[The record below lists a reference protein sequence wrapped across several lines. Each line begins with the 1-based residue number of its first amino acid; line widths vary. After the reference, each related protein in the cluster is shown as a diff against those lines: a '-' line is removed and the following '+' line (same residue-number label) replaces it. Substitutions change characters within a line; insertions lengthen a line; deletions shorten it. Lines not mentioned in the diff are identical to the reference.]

1 MPGREDHYPWT
12 KWYWQDYLSDENLS
26 DCSLA
31 AQGLWMRMLGYMAR
45 SEKRGY
51 LLLNGNQKE
60 SKSLAEQK
68 QIESKVLAKRTH
80 TEEQVIEQLLN
91 ELEENRVFSR
101 DENGVI
107 FSRRLVREAEL
118 SKIRSEAGRKG
129 GRPSLRRRGNQNES
143 NLKAKENQN
152 ESKDESKLKA
162 ASASAS
168 ASASEYKNKEE
179 EKGVEKE
186 TKKAIQIE
194 LPAWIDSNLWHDYL
208 EMRKRIRKPAT
219 LRAQE
224 LVIKKLDDLRAEG
237 HDPNRVLEQSIEN
250 SWQGVFALKSLD
262 ASPGYQKPL
271 RASQTGKSPDIGYP
285 PGYWEK
291 VRELKAKGFEGEA
304 LTAELKKIPAFA
316 ESKK

>member
-1 MPGREDHYPWT
+1 MPGREDHNPWT

-51 LLLNGNQKE
+51 LIFNGNQKE
-60 SKSLAEQK
+60 SKSLVEQK

-129 GRPSLRRRGNQNES
+129 GRRSWKNKENKIES

-168 ASASEYKNKEE
+168 ASVYASASASEYEKKEERKGEGKKEGKQEE
-179 EKGVEKE
+179 EKLIGDIVAKWNSFAQEHGLARVGFIKPGTTRYQKLKARLKEKE
-186 TKKAIQIE
+186 FDFDAILKEIE
-194 LPAWIDSNLWHDYL
+194 RSDFLKGASSNWRVSFDWI
-208 EMRKRIRKPAT
+208 IC
-219 LRAQE
+219 
-224 LVIKKLDDLRAEG
+224 
-237 HDPNRVLEQSIEN
+237 PNNYPKVLEGQYRSKFYNSQEELEAWAKEEN
-250 SWQGVFALKSLD
+250 NDK
-262 ASPGYQKPL
+262 QK
-271 RASQTGKSPDIGYP
+271 
-285 PGYWEK
+285 
-291 VRELKAKGFEGEA
+291 
-304 LTAELKKIPAFA
+304 
-316 ESKK
+316 

>member
-168 ASASEYKNKEE
+168 ASAYASVSEYASDERIEERKSEGKKEGKQEE
-179 EKGVEKE
+179 EKLIGDIIAKWNTFAQEQGLAKVDFIRPGTTRYQKLKARLKEKE
-186 TKKAIQIE
+186 FDFDAILKEIE
-194 LPAWIDSNLWHDYL
+194 RSDFLKGASSNWRVSFDWI
-208 EMRKRIRKPAT
+208 IC
-219 LRAQE
+219 
-224 LVIKKLDDLRAEG
+224 
-237 HDPNRVLEQSIEN
+237 PNNYPKVLEGQYRSKFYNSQEELEAWAKEEN
-250 SWQGVFALKSLD
+250 NDK
-262 ASPGYQKPL
+262 QK
-271 RASQTGKSPDIGYP
+271 
-285 PGYWEK
+285 
-291 VRELKAKGFEGEA
+291 
-304 LTAELKKIPAFA
+304 
-316 ESKK
+316 

>member
-1 MPGREDHYPWT
+1 
-12 KWYWQDYLSDENLS
+12 
-26 DCSLA
+26 
-31 AQGLWMRMLGYMAR
+31 MAR

-168 ASASEYKNKEE
+168 AYASVSEYASDERIEERKSEGKKEGKQEE
-179 EKGVEKE
+179 EKLIGDIIAKWNTFAQEQGLAKVDFIRPGTTRYQKLKARLKEKE
-186 TKKAIQIE
+186 FDFDAILKEIE
-194 LPAWIDSNLWHDYL
+194 RSDFLKGASSNWRVSFDWI
-208 EMRKRIRKPAT
+208 IC
-219 LRAQE
+219 
-224 LVIKKLDDLRAEG
+224 
-237 HDPNRVLEQSIEN
+237 PNNYPKVLEGQYRSKFYNSQEELEAWAKEEN
-250 SWQGVFALKSLD
+250 NDK
-262 ASPGYQKPL
+262 QK
-271 RASQTGKSPDIGYP
+271 
-285 PGYWEK
+285 
-291 VRELKAKGFEGEA
+291 
-304 LTAELKKIPAFA
+304 
-316 ESKK
+316 

>member
-1 MPGREDHYPWT
+1 MPGREDHNPWT

-80 TEEQVIEQLLN
+80 TDEKIIEQLIG
-91 ELEENRVFSR
+91 ELEENGVFSR
-101 DENGVI
+101 DENGII

-118 SKIRSEAGRKG
+118 SRIRSEAGRKG
-129 GRPSLRRRGNQNES
+129 GRPSLKRDENHIES
-143 NLKAKENQN
+143 KLKAKENQN

-168 ASASEYKNKEE
+168 ASAYASSSEYEKKEERKSEGRKEGKQEE
-179 EKGVEKE
+179 EKLISDIIAKWNTFAQEQGLAKVDFIRPGTTRYQKLKARLKEKE
-186 TKKAIQIE
+186 FDFDAILKEIE
-194 LPAWIDSNLWHDYL
+194 RSDFLKGASSNWRVSFDWI
-208 EMRKRIRKPAT
+208 IC
-219 LRAQE
+219 
-224 LVIKKLDDLRAEG
+224 
-237 HDPNRVLEQSIEN
+237 PNNYPKVLEGQYRSKFYN
-250 SWQGVFALKSLD
+250 SQEELEAWAKD
-262 ASPGYQKPL
+262 DKN
-271 RASQTGKSPDIGYP
+271 
-285 PGYWEK
+285 EK
-291 VRELKAKGFEGEA
+291 H
-304 LTAELKKIPAFA
+304 
-316 ESKK
+316 